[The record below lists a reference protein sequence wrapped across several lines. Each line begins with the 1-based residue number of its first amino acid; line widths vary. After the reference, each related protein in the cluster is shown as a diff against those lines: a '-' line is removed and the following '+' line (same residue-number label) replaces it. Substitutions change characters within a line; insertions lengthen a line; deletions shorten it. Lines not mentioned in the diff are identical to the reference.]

1 MRRQRRR
8 RAPGRRYPSR
18 RKRSYEIS
26 RGLQIA
32 NLRAGEGIRWG
43 SRLLSL
49 ILMVALGW
57 LALYL
62 LTADEFSV
70 REVIVR
76 GNETISAEEIYRLS
90 GLRET
95 NIFFVRPA
103 QMEATIAQ
111 IPNIKEV
118 RVSCRLPDQVIIEV
132 EERQV
137 EIVWQ
142 VGDTLYWIDAE
153 GAVFPAGNEVDQA
166 LLIRDLDG
174 YHLRPGE
181 HIAPGLVEAVH
192 KLRSLLPE
200 VRALDY
206 SRAEGLSFTDERGW
220 RILLGMGEDLE
231 YKVAVMKALSQ
242 EIERKG
248 IKVELIDLRFK
259 GSAYYR

>member
-1 MRRQRRR
+1 M
-8 RAPGRRYPSR
+8 
-18 RKRSYEIS
+18 
-26 RGLQIA
+26 
-32 NLRAGEGIRWG
+32 
-43 SRLLSL
+43 
-49 ILMVALGW
+49 MALGW

-70 REVIVR
+70 REVIVS
-76 GNETISAEEIYRLS
+76 GNETISAEDIYRLS
-90 GLRET
+90 GLKET

-103 QMEATIAQ
+103 QMEAAIAQ
-111 IPNIKEV
+111 IPNIKGA

-142 VGDTLYWIDAE
+142 VGDTLYSVDAE
-153 GAVFPAGNEVDQA
+153 GAVFLTTGGTDQA

-174 YHLRPGE
+174 HHLRPGE
-181 HIAPGLVEAVH
+181 HIDSGLVEAAH

-200 VRALDY
+200 VKALDY
-206 SRAEGLSFTDERGW
+206 SRPEGLSFTDERGW
-220 RILLGMGEDLE
+220 RVLLGTGEDLE
-231 YKVAVMKALSQ
+231 YKIAVLRALFQ

-259 GSAYYR
+259 GSVYYR

>member
-1 MRRQRRR
+1 M
-8 RAPGRRYPSR
+8 
-18 RKRSYEIS
+18 
-26 RGLQIA
+26 
-32 NLRAGEGIRWG
+32 
-43 SRLLSL
+43 
-49 ILMVALGW
+49 MALGW

-70 REVIVR
+70 REVIVS
-76 GNETISAEEIYRLS
+76 GNETISAEDIYRLS
-90 GLRET
+90 GLKET

-103 QMEATIAQ
+103 QMEAAIAQ
-111 IPNIKEV
+111 IPNIKGA

-142 VGDTLYWIDAE
+142 VGDTLYSVDAE
-153 GAVFPAGNEVDQA
+153 GAVFLTTGDKLSPQGGEETLYAQRRGDSLSGEADQA

-174 YHLRPGE
+174 HHLRPGE
-181 HIAPGLVEAVH
+181 HIDPGLVEAAH

-200 VRALDY
+200 VKALDY
-206 SRAEGLSFTDERGW
+206 SRPEGLSFTDERGW
-220 RILLGMGEDLE
+220 RVLLGTGEDLE
-231 YKVAVMKALSQ
+231 YKIAVLRALFQ

-259 GSAYYR
+259 GSVYYR